1 MFSVLL
7 ISQLTL
13 ENAEGAIKKWTIQI
27 NWQLWVHKPQDEDK
41 QNKKHTHYT
50 QTNTNNVNKT

>member
-1 MFSVLL
+1 MFSVLP

-13 ENAEGAIKKWTIQI
+13 ENTEGAIKKWTIQI

-41 QNKKHTHYT
+41 QNKKLTTMRKQT
-50 QTNTNNVNKT
+50 QIT